1 MTITRGHTGG
11 CQCGAI
17 RYRLLGTPV
26 AVYACH
32 CRLCQQQSAS
42 AFGMSM
48 LIERNGIEFSGA
60 EPRVYLTSGTSGRPK
75 HCAFCGECG
84 TRLYHTGA
92 GARSILSIKA
102 GSLDDTSVLTP
113 TCHLWIRS
121 AQPWVAP
128 LLKGAVCF
136 DEEPDSNE
144 TLRAQ
149 LRAATAGAD
158 AGGSTSC

>member
-1 MTITRGHTGG
+1 MTISRGHTGG

-17 RYRLLGTPV
+17 RYRLLGAPV
-26 AVYACH
+26 ALYACH

-48 LIERNGIEFSGA
+48 LVERDAIEFSGA
-60 EPRVYLTSGTSGRPK
+60 EPRVYLASGSSGRRK

-84 TRLYHTGA
+84 TRLYHTGD
-92 GARSILSIKA
+92 GARSVLSIKA
-102 GSLDDTSVLTP
+102 GSLDDTLSLTP
-113 TCHLWIRS
+113 TCHLWTGS

-128 LLKGAVCF
+128 LLDGAVCL
-136 DEEPDSNE
+136 EKEPDSDE

-149 LRAATAGAD
+149 LRAAAAGA
-158 AGGSTSC
+158 STP

>member
-1 MTITRGHTGG
+1 MTISAGQTGG

-17 RYRLLGTPV
+17 RYRLLGEPT
-26 AVYACH
+26 ALYACH

-48 LIERNGIEFSGA
+48 LVERDAIGFSGA
-60 EPRVYLTSGTSGRPK
+60 EPRVYLTSGDSGHRK

-92 GARSILSIKA
+92 DKSSILSIKA
-102 GSLDDTSVLTP
+102 GSLDDTSGLVP
-113 TCHLWIRS
+113 TCHLWTRS

-128 LLKGAVCF
+128 LLEDAVCF
-136 DEEPDSNE
+136 EREPDSDE

-149 LRAATAGAD
+149 LRAAATGT
-158 AGGSTSC
+158 STP

>member
-1 MTITRGHTGG
+1 MTISSGQAGG

-17 RYRLLGTPV
+17 RYRLLKAPV
-26 AVYACH
+26 ALYACH

-48 LIERNGIEFSGA
+48 LVERDAIELSGA
-60 EPRVYLTSGTSGRPK
+60 RPRVYVTSGSSGHPK

-92 GARSILSIKA
+92 HERSMLSIKA
-102 GSLDDTSVLTP
+102 GSLDDTSLLAP
-113 TCHLWIRS
+113 TCHLWTRS

-128 LLKGAVCF
+128 LLEDAVCF
-136 DEEPDSNE
+136 DQEPDSEE

-149 LRAATAGAD
+149 LRAATAGT
-158 AGGSTSC
+158 STP

>member
-1 MTITRGHTGG
+1 MTITAGQTGG

-17 RYRLLGTPV
+17 RYRLLGAP
-26 AVYACH
+26 AALYACH

-48 LIERNGIEFSGA
+48 LVERDAIAFSGA
-60 EPRVYLTSGTSGRPK
+60 KPRVYLTSGDSGRRK

-84 TRLYHTGA
+84 TRLYHTYHA
-92 GARSILSIKA
+92 GDGGRSTLSIKA
-102 GSLDDTSVLTP
+102 GSLDDTSSLAP
-113 TCHLWIRS
+113 THHLWTRS

-128 LLKGAVCF
+128 LLEDAVCF
-136 DEEPDSNE
+136 EQEPDSDE

-149 LRAATAGAD
+149 LRTAASGT
-158 AGGSTSC
+158 STP